1 MPFDENHNRIIP
13 FDFDDNLVRTTIIDG
28 EPWFVAADVCRV
40 LGHSNP
46 TMAISNLDDDERMTL
61 SITDDEWADL
71 SISEGQRGGARFLNI
86 VSEPGLYMLIFT
98 SRKPAAKRFR
108 KWVTSEV
115 LPALRKHGHYQMPER
130 DPAPRPG
137 AAEMVQREWEGWLS
151 AVREARLVHG
161 TTAARRIWAQS
172 PLPPL
177 GGEPPAQEAENID
190 DSSQIVSFIR
200 ARYQL
205 TGNPADRVRASDMA
219 SDLMDW
225 QREQHL
231 PIWPQGRCTR
241 RLAEFLGRWTDPE
254 TGYRVFRHKASVMA
268 YTGLVPRDGAL

>member
-13 FDFDDNLVRTTIIDG
+13 FDFEGQLFRSLLIDG
-28 EPWFVAADVCRV
+28 EPWFVAIDVCNV
-40 LGHSNP
+40 LEIANARDAVSR
-46 TMAISNLDDDERMTL
+46 LDDDERQMVDLNTVGL
-61 SITDDEWADL
+61 TD
-71 SISEGQRGGARFLNI
+71 GMPGNPNTNI
-86 VSEPGLYMLIFT
+86 VSESGLYALVFT